1 MNVKPIVF
9 LMAMVAALS
18 LLLGASTVQ
27 AEPVVTVDGNT
38 AISIQN
44 LEVGGKFYN
53 VVFLFISSDELYL
66 NPPTFDFP
74 DAASA
79 REAKLAVNNALNIDN
94 QATRVGPSADQGVPD
109 YGIGFSRAQDPEGN
123 DVIWI
128 HNGTYIP
135 GIIQAWVDSATD
147 IRQPDRKAMYA
158 DFTETAAP
166 SEPVTIGGSV
176 RGLEGDKLIL
186 TLNYDQFLNID
197 ENGEFTFK
205 EPLTPGER
213 YAVFVVDEPNNP
225 DQVCFVQNG
234 FGTVPEE
241 NVTDV
246 VVACIE
252 ASDLVP
258 IGGTV
263 SGLQGSGLI
272 LQNNGGDDLLI
283 TKDGTFQ
290 FETLQVPSTF
300 YNVTV
305 ANQPSNPVQNCTVA
319 NGSGQ
324 VPAEPVTDIAVTC
337 AEPVLSNIR
346 KVAAE
351 GDTLPDQTVLQDILR
366 DGGVGINFERQVA
379 FGGRDGEGT
388 DAIFTQAGKVV
399 EEGERLPDGSILSS
413 FTSQGE
419 LAIGVTGR
427 SDDNLAFHGKFGGRP
442 AVFTQAG
449 RVAVEGD
456 DISDSVELNEID
468 TAGKVA
474 INNFDLVAFHGQG
487 RITEEGPDF
496 GTRFRA
502 VFTADGETTRLV
514 AREDASLPD
523 GGTLVTITERGA
535 VAISDLDEV
544 AFHGEVSYLGAPERG
559 GSAVL
564 TSFDGVV
571 AAEGQTPDVESIN
584 YNGGVAINL
593 LGFVA
598 FHGTT
603 MVPLSGGDGDGG
615 QRTVKAVF
623 TQEGVVAKE
632 GDTLPDGTLLEEINN
647 MGGAAINLLGDVVF
661 QGRTGG
667 MKAVFTQYGLVAKV
681 GDNLSDGNTL
691 EEIWDS
697 AGVAIDPYGSQEV
710 AFHGVANGTN
720 AVLVGKAPEPA
731 AAAE

>member
-1 MNVKPIVF
+1 MNRKPIVF
-9 LMAMVAALS
+9 MMAMVAALG
-18 LLLGASTVQ
+18 LLLGAGTVQ

-38 AISIQN
+38 ATGIQN

-53 VVFLFISSDELYL
+53 VVFLFISADELYK

-79 REAKLAVNNALNIDN
+79 REAKLAVNNALNVDN

-109 YGIGFSRAQDPEGN
+109 YGIGFSRAPDPEGN

-135 GIIQAWVDSATD
+135 GIIQAWVDAATD

-158 DFTETAAP
+158 DFTETASP
-166 SEPVTIGGSV
+166 SDPVTIGGSV
-176 RGLEGDKLIL
+176 NGLEGDKLVL

-197 ENGEFTFK
+197 ENGEFTFI

-213 YAVFVVDEPNNP
+213 YAVFVANEPSNP
-225 DQVCFVQNG
+225 DQTCYVQNG

-241 NVTDV
+241 DVTNV
-246 VVACIE
+246 VVACIKE
-252 ASDLVP
+252 SDLVP

-263 SGLQGSGLI
+263 SGLQGRGLI

-324 VPAEPVTDIAVTC
+324 VPAEPVTNIAVTC
-337 AEPVLSNIR
+337 AEPVLSR
-346 KVAAE
+346 VSKVAAE
-351 GDTLPDQTVLQDILR
+351 GDTLPDQTVLQVILQ
-366 DGGVGINFERQVA
+366 DGGVGINYEGQVA
-379 FGGRDGEGT
+379 FGGRDGGGT

-399 EEGERLPDGSILSS
+399 AEGERLSDGSILSS
-413 FTSQGE
+413 FISQGE

-449 RVAVEGD
+449 KVAVEGD
-456 DISDSVELNEID
+456 DISDSVELYEID

-496 GTRFRA
+496 GKTSRA
-502 VFTADGETTRLV
+502 VFTADGQETIPV
-514 AREDASLPD
+514 AQEDATLPD
-523 GGTLVTITERGA
+523 GGTLVTITERGE
-535 VAISDLDEV
+535 VAISDMDEV
-544 AFHGEVSYLGAPERG
+544 AFHGEVSYLGAPGKG

-571 AAEGQTPDVESIN
+571 AAEGQTPDVETIENS
-584 YNGGVAINL
+584 GGVAINL
-593 LGFVA
+593 LGIVA

-603 MVPLSGGDGDGG
+603 VVPVSGGDGDGG

-623 TQEGVVAKE
+623 TQEGLVAKE
-632 GDTLPDGTLLEEINN
+632 GDTLPDGTLLTEINLFA
-647 MGGAAINLLGDVVF
+647 GVGINLFGDVVF

-667 MKAVFTQYGLVAKV
+667 VKAVFTQNGLVAKV
-681 GDNLSDGNTL
+681 GDNLADGNTL

-697 AGVAIDPYGSQEV
+697 AGVAIDPYGSQV

-720 AVLVGKAPEPA
+720 AVLVGLAPEPA